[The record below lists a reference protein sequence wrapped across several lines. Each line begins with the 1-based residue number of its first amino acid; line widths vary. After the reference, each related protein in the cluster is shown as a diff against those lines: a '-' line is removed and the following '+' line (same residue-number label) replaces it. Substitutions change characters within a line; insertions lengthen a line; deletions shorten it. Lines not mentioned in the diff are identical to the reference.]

1 MFLLLVDSY
10 WFHHW
15 PWFHK
20 PKYCWWCCCEKCPY
34 SELFWS
40 AFSHIR
46 TVFSPNAG
54 KYGPEELLIQTFFM
68 QWWLCEVW
76 RLSQDQFSTCSWLT
90 ETSKFKMITGH
101 LLSRVC
107 FFPEFHHYLF
117 FPLSFPDQ
125 KVAARF
131 IFARSKS
138 MDLNDFLILSNALKY
153 SIIT

>member
-1 MFLLLVDSY
+1 MMLLPEVSVFGVILVRIFPHSD
-10 WFHHW
+10 
-15 PWFHK
+15 
-20 PKYCWWCCCEKCPY
+20 CIQ
-34 SELFWS
+34 SECRK
-40 AFSHIR
+40 IR
-46 TVFSPNAG
+46 TRRTPYTDIFYAVVV
-54 KYGPEELLIQTFFM
+54 
-68 QWWLCEVW
+68 VW
-76 RLSQDQFSTCSWLT
+76 SMKVVSGYQFSTCSWLT
-90 ETSKFKMITGH
+90 ETSKFKMLTGH

-107 FFPEFHHYLF
+107 FFPEFHYYLF